1 MEQGNPNAAARM
13 QSSDF
18 FYGWDLLY
26 KTVEEDIAKKADV
39 LMVLAHFLLTKHC
52 KFRCVGIGDV
62 KSPSDNETGS
72 ELLPDKWNEVNGK
85 YALRYVHNNVIYL
98 MLAHMVED
106 ALIVN
111 LIDWNTKNVS
121 NLCITPDT
129 LVNDLRG
136 NINKTIPTASAVVER
151 IRKEL
156 CDPVF
161 TNNSR
166 EAATMQQQ
174 QPQHPQQINQ
184 TTSQTRD
191 PLLADQPRRSPTTA
205 YIPHNFEQPARS
217 QSFPDVGRGD
227 LDPLNAGGPG
237 NLFPFPRTPN
247 PQRPN
252 VPGQSGPNPDHSQPP
267 DWNPDQYM
275 WKHMQSNDIT
285 KYYHIKPW
293 KLKLKSSRPTI
304 IKLFAFECI
313 YIEDLGILSLMVCFV
328 ANYLK

>member
-1 MEQGNPNAAARM
+1 MEQGNSNAAGRVH
-13 QSSDF
+13 SSDF

-26 KTVEEDIAKKADV
+26 KTVEENIAKKADV

-62 KSPSDNETGS
+62 KSTSDNETGS
-72 ELLPDKWNEVNGK
+72 ELLPDKWNEGIGK

-98 MLAHMVED
+98 LLAHMVED
-106 ALIVN
+106 ALILN
-111 LIDWNTKNVS
+111 LIDWKTKNVS

-136 NINKTIPTASAVVER
+136 NIAKTMPTASAIVER

-161 TNNSR
+161 MNNSR
-166 EAATMQQQ
+166 EAATMQQE

-191 PLLADQPRRSPTTA
+191 PLMADQPRRSPTTA
-205 YIPHNFEQPARS
+205 YIPYSFEQPARS
-217 QSFPDVGRGD
+217 QSFPNVGRGD
-227 LDPLNAGGPG
+227 LDPLNVGGPG

-252 VPGQSGPNPDHSQPP
+252 VPGQSGPNPDHAQPP
-267 DWNPDQYM
+267 DWNQDPHM
-275 WKHMQSNDIT
+275 WKHLLSKDIT
-285 KYYHIKPW
+285 KYYDKKPW
-293 KLKLKSSRPTI
+293 NI
-304 IKLFAFECI
+304 QIKI
-313 YIEDLGILSLMVCFV
+313 TSTYNYQVVCNWKYVFT
-328 ANYLK
+328 